1 MNYKIKVNRIQKENS
16 NIKGFANVVFGE
28 NFKITNIAIL
38 DGKNGLYVQ
47 MPRYRT
53 NEIDENGKNIYRDFC
68 NPITKEFREEL
79 YGNIVKTYESTE
91 FDEMYV
97 GYNQGEVPDKLEYEV
112 NVVTFEKDGSSIK
125 GLARV
130 FFNSEFIVNNVSILI
145 SKDTEFVSMPSYR
158 TNQMDKDGRT
168 IYQDVCYPVTKEFRE
183 ELYGNI
189 LSKYKETKN
198 KNIVEKE
205 SETKKTDD
213 SPKSNKKAGSKS
225 TKKTKKDE
233 GKEDLT
239 DTPLKR

>member
-1 MNYKIKVNRIQKENS
+1 MNYKIKVNRVQKVNS

-79 YGNIVKTYESTE
+79 YGNILKTYESTE

-97 GYNQGEVPDKLEYEV
+97 GYNQGEIPDKLEYEV
-112 NVVTFEKDGSSIK
+112 NVVTFEKEGSSIK
-125 GLARV
+125 GLARI
-130 FFNSEFIVNNVSILI
+130 FFDNEFIVNNVSILS
-145 SKDTEFVSMPSYR
+145 SKDVEFVSMPSYK
-158 TNQMDKDGRT
+158 TSQVDKDGRA

-183 ELYGNI
+183 ELYENI
-189 LSKYKETKN
+189 FSQYMK
-198 KNIVEKE
+198 V
-205 SETKKTDD
+205 
-213 SPKSNKKAGSKS
+213 
-225 TKKTKKDE
+225 KTKEIAEEKQ
-233 GKEDLT
+233 
-239 DTPLKR
+239 KREIKNNRQLSRSVK

>member
-1 MNYKIKVNRIQKENS
+1 MNYKIKVNRVQKENS
-16 NIKGFANVVFGE
+16 NIKGFTNVVFGE

-38 DGKNGLYVQ
+38 DGKNT
-47 MPRYRT
+47 YR
-53 NEIDENGKNIYRDFC
+53 NFC

-79 YGNIVKTYESTE
+79 YGNILKTYESTE

-97 GYNQGEVPDKLEYEV
+97 GYNQGEIPDKLEYEI

-130 FFNSEFIVNNVSILI
+130 FFNGEFIVNNVSILS

-158 TNQMDKDGRT
+158 TNQMDKDGRA

-189 LSKYKETKN
+189 LRQYKETKN
-198 KNIVEKE
+198 KDVIEKE
-205 SETKKTDD
+205 PETKKCG
-213 SPKSNKKAGSKS
+213 KKAESKS
-225 TKKTKKDE
+225 AKKTKKDE
-233 GKEDLT
+233 EKEGLT
-239 DTPLKR
+239 DTSLKR